1 MRSGRLRRLL
11 GGLGLGYL
19 HTIGTVLVGLWL
31 TPYLLGRLGSHDY
44 GLWLLGAQVVF
55 YLGLMD
61 LGVVARIPRDVAS
74 ASGRPDE
81 HRLAALQELIGQTG
95 RLVLWQLP
103 PVAIVGAVVLWLL
116 PQEWV
121 PLRGPLG
128 LVVIAFVATFPFRVF
143 IAVLQGLQDL
153 AFVGTVQLA
162 SWAAGAAMTI
172 VGVVLGFGLYSLAL
186 GWAATQTVSVVMAW
200 TRLARVFPD
209 VVPRRLPSL
218 TLSIVRE
225 QLGRSVW
232 ISIAQLAQVLLSG
245 TDILVIGKLL
255 GPAAVVPY
263 VCTGKLLTLLAN
275 QPQLFMQIALP
286 VLSELR
292 TAAPRRRLFEVSKS
306 MTQVMLLG
314 SGAIVAVVLMVNQAF
329 VTWWVGDAQFAGI
342 GLTALLLVGML
353 LHHVNVTAV
362 YALFC
367 FGNER
372 RLAVTTIAEG
382 IVSLVAMLLLVPKLG
397 LYGAALGPL
406 LATCL
411 VGLPNNLAALAR
423 EEDATPL
430 ALVTPLVP
438 WLARLALLLGGLGA
452 FLSAWTVRG
461 LSGIILAAASVA
473 AAYLL
478 VMLPVMR
485 TPPLGPILRS
495 AIQPW
500 MSSVPGLLKRLSG
513 QPLTQSQ

>member
-1 MRSGRLRRLL
+1 
-11 GGLGLGYL
+11 
-19 HTIGTVLVGLWL
+19 
-31 TPYLLGRLGSHDY
+31 
-44 GLWLLGAQVVF
+44 
-55 YLGLMD
+55 
-61 LGVVARIPRDVAS
+61 
-74 ASGRPDE
+74 
-81 HRLAALQELIGQTG
+81 
-95 RLVLWQLP
+95 
-103 PVAIVGAVVLWLL
+103 
-116 PQEWV
+116 
-121 PLRGPLG
+121 
-128 LVVIAFVATFPFRVF
+128 
-143 IAVLQGLQDL
+143 
-153 AFVGTVQLA
+153 
-162 SWAAGAAMTI
+162 MTI
-172 VGVVLGFGLYSLAL
+172 VGVVLGFDLYSLAL
-186 GWAATQTVSVVMAW
+186 GWAATQTVSAVMSW
-200 TRLARVFPD
+200 TRLARVFPE

-232 ISIAQLAQVLLSG
+232 ISVAQLAQVLLSG
-245 TDILVIGKLL
+245 TDILVIGKLR

-275 QPQLFMQIALP
+275 QPQLFMQTALP

-353 LHHVNVTAV
+353 LHHVNVAAV

-382 IVSLVAMLLLVPKLG
+382 VVSLVAMLLLVPKLG

-411 VGLPNNLAALAR
+411 VSLPNNLAALAR

-438 WLARLALLLGGLGA
+438 WLARLTLLLGGLGA
-452 FLSAWTVRG
+452 FLSTWTVRG
-461 LSGIILAAASVA
+461 LSGIILGAASVGG
-473 AAYLL
+473 AYLL

-485 TPPLGPILRS
+485 TPPLGPVLRS